1 MLFMFLRNHKIKKR
15 LYNFED
21 SFLDIIE
28 KLELAIDGKFHHQN
42 LSNLPH
48 KSLLNEKD
56 LYPLDNVAVEWW
68 YFSGHLNE
76 NYGYEFCIF
85 KIASGAVRLGIVPF
99 SLFRK
104 KPFLVGHIAITD
116 KNGKKFHWDQK
127 TGLRS
132 KQRIGDKLN
141 LSVDNLNLEL
151 KGKKFIISGKSK
163 IGAIN
168 LELEPQK
175 KLVKHFQDGFNEYV
189 KDQRTYYLSFTR
201 MKTKGNITLNGKKV
215 LVNGTSW
222 FDHQKM
228 NRPKKIKVDGWD
240 WFSLMFDDGSE
251 LMLYCIKGRHTKGYK
266 GGSFIDSKS
275 KITNLKPDDFKIKS
289 LKEWRSKKTGIVY
302 PNTWEINLP
311 KQNLKLKVKPDVD
324 GQELYDFFTTPVA
337 YWEGAC
343 SVSGKKNGKSI
354 KGKSYVEL
362 VGYDKRFFSKF
373 IQRSL

>member
-1 MLFMFLRNHKIKKR
+1 
-15 LYNFED
+15 
-21 SFLDIIE
+21 
-28 KLELAIDGKFHHQN
+28 
-42 LSNLPH
+42 
-48 KSLLNEKD
+48 
-56 LYPLDNVAVEWW
+56 
-68 YFSGHLNE
+68 
-76 NYGYEFCIF
+76 
-85 KIASGAVRLGIVPF
+85 
-99 SLFRK
+99 
-104 KPFLVGHIAITD
+104 
-116 KNGKKFHWDQK
+116 
-127 TGLRS
+127 
-132 KQRIGDKLN
+132 
-141 LSVDNLNLEL
+141 
-151 KGKKFIISGKSK
+151 
-163 IGAIN
+163 
-168 LELEPQK
+168 
-175 KLVKHFQDGFNEYV
+175 
-189 KDQRTYYLSFTR
+189 
-201 MKTKGNITLNGKKV
+201 
-215 LVNGTSW
+215 
-222 FDHQKM
+222 